1 MSLLSSD
8 RELLKRFR
16 LGEQEA
22 LAQVYREYA
31 PAISAFLARGFS
43 FSSKGR
49 TLQFNGYH
57 QPFDIENAVQETFV
71 RAFSERARLAYDG
84 LSPYKSYIMAV
95 ARNLVLSELRRREV
109 AMSQL
114 VKVVDDGAADAAVEK
129 LARGEAESPIAGA
142 PPSLNG
148 EVEFLHQELKRLYRA
163 FVDELKPEHREFFV
177 ARFEQRLT
185 QVEAGKRAGLSHM
198 QARTLEKKLRKRFLS
213 FMQSRGYLEGYTG
226 SYAVATLCLMLMM

>member
-16 LGEQEA
+16 LGKQEA
-22 LAQVYREYA
+22 LARVYREYA
-31 PAISAFLARGFS
+31 PAIAAFLARGFS

-129 LARGEAESPIAGA
+129 LARGEAESPVAGA

-148 EVEFLHQELKRLYRA
+148 EVEFLHQELKRLYGA